1 MEHADHKCIVGSKL
15 RNGRVIVAR
24 QNVTDA
30 SSSDGTVRVCDLPR
44 GILSH
49 SKIIISIVVCVK
61 IGANVASRFKQD
73 KYPITD

>member
-24 QNVTDA
+24 QNV

-61 IGANVASRFKQD
+61 IGANVASRFEQD